1 MLAERETKDRL
12 IARFLMDKI
21 GATFSAKISGVTKSG
36 LFVRLDET
44 GADGFI
50 PISSLGEEYF
60 IYDERARSVVG
71 SRTGTTHRLGDA
83 VDVRLVEAQPFAGAL
98 RFEMLS
104 EGTKGK
110 LPGRGRTPAR
120 GGFSGRPPKRPP
132 ARKGPPKRR

>member
-1 MLAERETKDRL
+1 M
-12 IARFLMDKI
+12 
-21 GATFSAKISGVTKSG
+21 
-36 LFVRLDET
+36 RLDET

-120 GGFSGRPPKRPP
+120 GGFSGPSAETPTGAQGAAKTQVSP
-132 ARKGPPKRR
+132 AELADGQVGVGGV